1 MPQRYGSLDRSAMAC
16 WMPRRIRRDG
26 SVPGVDEYQSGV
38 GMADRNRQRGLQR
51 VKELLHVARAEAPA
65 DPKPRDLGIA
75 DDDAGIGVALDL
87 GDCLRQGL
95 TIEDDGAF
103 APCEFARHLLRS
115 DWGYRIVAARG
126 GPSFSRHE

>member
-1 MPQRYGSLDRSAMAC
+1 MAC
-16 WMPRRIRRDG
+16 WMPRRMRRDG

-75 DDDAGIGVALDL
+75 DDDAGIGVALAL

-95 TIEDDGAF
+95 TIEYAGAF
-103 APCEFARHLLRS
+103 APWAL
-115 DWGYRIVAARG
+115 
-126 GPSFSRHE
+126 SRHPPRTDAGSPIDAAGVGRQSARL